1 MNRVINCIDAGF
13 VPYARALRWQR
24 SLRFK
29 RQKRE
34 IGDSLLLLEHPPVY
48 TFGRRD
54 SSEDLLVSRDWLHR
68 NGMEIHKT
76 DRGGRITYHGPGQLV
91 VYLIFEVKNSIPQ
104 LVWQIEETL
113 IHLLWHYHL
122 EGQRNQD
129 RPGVWVEERKIAAL
143 GLHLQR
149 GITTHGFSLNVNCD
163 MKPFRYIVPCGI
175 RDREM
180 TSLEREL
187 GWQPS
192 MRDVKHLLLEKL
204 CAVFQRPVSAGGSSA
219 TQPE

>member
-1 MNRVINCIDAGF
+1 MNTVVDCIDAGF
-13 VPYARALRWQR
+13 VPYTRALRWQR
-24 SLRFK
+24 SLRLK
-29 RQKRE
+29 RQKGE
-34 IGDSLLLLEHPPVY
+34 IPDSLLLLEHPPVY
-48 TFGRRD
+48 TLGRRD
-54 SSEDLLVSRDWLHR
+54 SSEDLLVSRDWLLR

-91 VYLIFEVKNSIPQ
+91 VYLIFEVKNSIPR

-113 IHLLWHYHL
+113 IRLLRHYHL
-122 EGQRNQD
+122 EGQRNRD
-129 RPGVWVEERKIAAL
+129 RPGVWVEEKKIAAL

-204 CAVFQRPVSAGGSSA
+204 SAVFQRSVSAGGSSA